1 MKLTRPLSPPLE
13 SIERRLFGVNPVL
26 IAAVERGETSKNIA
40 QAVMKSEEWA
50 RRAEADEQLSEPV
63 GDASEVRLAEH
74 VLDVIRRRSDA
85 MRAAASLTSTVPAP
99 GLIVELSEIRTPKP
113 GQLDWVMQVPLHVLL
128 DEPDETP
135 QVWHGWL
142 VSGEPDYASWWD
154 FVLQDQ
160 DEPFEPFACVVQL
173 WNPVQV
179 YLPMISK
186 PVSSLSLRRLQ
197 AVRALAAD
205 FVEGTIPPGV
215 PVWHG
220 RVAVRETSDGMIV
233 ATGSPLGGE
242 RDPRHRYQHLLHHA
256 AEAVREPARLA
267 IAAAVAPSART
278 SLMASWIEAARRL
291 GEMLELQPRVAVA
304 MSGEAAGDADLI
316 WPDHARISILELADD
331 GAGRIVV
338 SALGDHVVTVELRVA
353 GVLHHKQTVAKDGKA
368 GTFEWDADRPMLLTL
383 STPDGR
389 KLSLERH

>member
-1 MKLTRPLSPPLE
+1 MKLTRPLSPSLE

-63 GDASEVRLAEH
+63 GDASEVRLAEY

-85 MRAAASLTSTVPAP
+85 MRAAASLTSAVPAP

-205 FVEGTIPPGV
+205 FVDGTIPPGV
-215 PVWHG
+215 PVWPG

-338 SALGDHVVTVELRVA
+338 SALGDQVVTVELRVA
-353 GVLHHKQTVAKDGKA
+353 GVLHHKQTVAKDGTA

>member
-1 MKLTRPLSPPLE
+1 MKLTRPLSPSIE
-13 SIERRLFGVNPVL
+13 SIERRIFGVNPVL
-26 IAAVERGETSKNIA
+26 IAAVERGETSKEIA
-40 QAVMKSEEWA
+40 QAVMQSEEWA
-50 RRAEADEQLSEPV
+50 RRAESVTQRSEPV
-63 GDASEVRLAEH
+63 GEASEVRLSEH
-74 VLDVIRRRSDA
+74 VLELIHRRSDA
-85 MRAAASLTSTVPAP
+85 MKAAESLSGKVPAA
-99 GLIVELSEIRTPKP
+99 GLIVELSEIRTPKS
-113 GQLDWVMQVPLHVLL
+113 GQLDWVMQVPLYALL
-128 DEPDETP
+128 DEPDDTP

-160 DEPFEPFACVVQL
+160 DEPFEPFACVIQL

-186 PVSSLSLRRLQ
+186 AVSSLSLRRLQ

-205 FVEGTIPPGV
+205 FVDGTIPPGV
-215 PVWHG
+215 PVWPG
-220 RVAVRETSDGMIV
+220 RVAVRETSDGVVV

-242 RDPRHRYQHLLHHA
+242 RDPRHRYQYLLHWA

-267 IAAAVAPSART
+267 IAAAVAPSARA
-278 SLMASWIEAARRL
+278 SLMTRWIEAARSL

-304 MSGEAAGDADLI
+304 MSAETAADADLI
-316 WPDHARISILELADD
+316 WPDLARISILELADD

-338 SALGDHVVTVELRVA
+338 SALGDPVVKVELRVA
-353 GVLHHKQTVAKDGKA
+353 GVLHHKQALAKDGTA
-368 GTFEWDADRPMLLTL
+368 GTFEWDADRPILLTL

-389 KLSLERH
+389 KLSLERR

>member
-1 MKLTRPLSPPLE
+1 MKLTRPLSPSLE

-26 IAAVERGETSKNIA
+26 VAAVERGETSKNIA

-215 PVWHG
+215 PVWPG

-338 SALGDHVVTVELRVA
+338 SALGDQVVTVELRVA

>member
-1 MKLTRPLSPPLE
+1 MKLTRPLSPSLE

-26 IAAVERGETSKNIA
+26 IAAVERGETSKGIA
-40 QAVMKSEEWA
+40 EVVMQSEEWA
-50 RRAEADEQLSEPV
+50 RRAESDGQPSEAV

-74 VLDVIRRRSDA
+74 VLELIRRRSDA
-85 MRAAASLTSTVPAP
+85 MKAAESLSGKVPAAA
-99 GLIVELSEIRTPKP
+99 LIVELSEIRTPKP
-113 GQLDWVMQVPLHVLL
+113 GQLDWVMQVPLYALL

-160 DEPFEPFACVVQL
+160 DEPFEPFASVVQL

-186 PVSSLSLRRLQ
+186 AVSSLSLRRLQ

-205 FVEGTIPPGV
+205 FVDGTIPPGV
-215 PVWHG
+215 PVWPG
-220 RVAVRETSDGMIV
+220 RVAVRETSDGMVV

-242 RDPRHRYQHLLHHA
+242 RDPRHRYQYLLHCA
-256 AEAVREPARLA
+256 AEAIREPARFA
-267 IAAAVAPSART
+267 IAAATARSARA
-278 SLMASWIEAARRL
+278 SLMASWVDAARRL
-291 GEMLELQPRVAVA
+291 GEMLELRPRVAVA
-304 MSGEAAGDADLI
+304 MTGEATGDADLI
-316 WPDHARISILELADD
+316 WPDLARISILDLADD

-338 SALGDHVVTVELRVA
+338 AALGDQVVTVELRVA
-353 GVLHHKQTVAKDGKA
+353 GVLHHKQAVTRDGTA
-368 GTFEWDADRPMLLTL
+368 GTFEWDADRPMFLTL
-383 STPDGR
+383 SVPDGR

>member
-1 MKLTRPLSPPLE
+1 MKLTRPLSPSLE

-26 IAAVERGETSKNIA
+26 IAAVERGETSKDVA

-205 FVEGTIPPGV
+205 FVDGTIPPGV
-215 PVWHG
+215 PVWPG

-338 SALGDHVVTVELRVA
+338 SALGDQVVTVELRVA
-353 GVLHHKQTVAKDGKA
+353 GVLHHKQTVAKDDKA

>member
-1 MKLTRPLSPPLE
+1 MKLTRPLSPSLE

-40 QAVMKSEEWA
+40 QAVMQSEEWA
-50 RRAEADEQLSEPV
+50 RRAEADEQSSESI

-74 VLDVIRRRSDA
+74 VLDMIRRRSDA
-85 MRAAASLTSTVPAP
+85 MREAASLTGTVPAP
-99 GLIVELSEIRTPKP
+99 GLIVEVSEVRTPRP
-113 GQLDWVMQVPLHVLL
+113 GQLDWVMQAPLHVLL
-128 DEPDETP
+128 DAPDETP

-142 VSGEPDYASWWD
+142 VLGEPDYASWWD

-186 PVSSLSLRRLQ
+186 PVSRLSLRRLQ

-205 FVEGTIPPGV
+205 FVDGNIPPGV
-215 PVWHG
+215 PVWPG
-220 RVAVRETSDGMIV
+220 RVAARETSDGMII
-233 ATGSPLGGE
+233 ATGSPLGDE
-242 RDPRHRYQHLLHHA
+242 RDPRHRYQHLLHYA

-267 IAAAVAPSART
+267 LAAAAARSARA
-278 SLMASWIEAARRL
+278 SLLANWVDAARRI
-291 GEMLELQPRVAVA
+291 GEMLELRPRVAVA
-304 MSGEAAGDADLI
+304 MTGEAAGDADMI
-316 WPDHARISILELADD
+316 WPDLARISVLDLADD
-331 GAGRIVV
+331 GAGQIVV
-338 SALGDHVVTVELRVA
+338 SALGDQAVTVELRVA
-353 GVLHHKQTVAKDGKA
+353 GVLHHKQAVTKSGNAA
-368 GTFEWDADRPMLLTL
+368 TFEWDAHRPVLLTL
-383 STPDGR
+383 SVPDGR

>member
-1 MKLTRPLSPPLE
+1 MKLTRPLSPSLE
-13 SIERRLFGVNPVL
+13 SIERRFFGVNPVL
-26 IAAVERGETSKNIA
+26 IAAVERGETSKDIA

-63 GDASEVRLAEH
+63 GDTSEVRLAEQ

-186 PVSSLSLRRLQ
+186 AVSSLSLRRLQ

-205 FVEGTIPPGV
+205 FVDGTIPPGV
-215 PVWHG
+215 PVWPG

-278 SLMASWIEAARRL
+278 SLMAGWIEAARRL
-291 GEMLELQPRVAVA
+291 GEMLQLQPRVAVA
-304 MSGEAAGDADLI
+304 MSGEAASDADLI

-331 GAGRIVV
+331 GAGRIAV
-338 SALGDHVVTVELRVA
+338 SALGDQVVTVELRVA
-353 GVLHHKQTVAKDGKA
+353 GVLHHKQTVARDGTA

>member
-1 MKLTRPLSPPLE
+1 MKLTRPLSPSLE

-26 IAAVERGETSKNIA
+26 IAAVERGETSKDVA

-215 PVWHG
+215 PVWPG

-338 SALGDHVVTVELRVA
+338 SALGDQVVTVELRVA
-353 GVLHHKQTVAKDGKA
+353 GVLHHKQTVAKDDKA

>member
-1 MKLTRPLSPPLE
+1 MKLTRPLSPSLE

-26 IAAVERGETSKNIA
+26 IAAVERGETSKDIA

-205 FVEGTIPPGV
+205 FVDGTIPPGV
-215 PVWHG
+215 PVWPG

-338 SALGDHVVTVELRVA
+338 SALGDQVVTVELRVA
-353 GVLHHKQTVAKDGKA
+353 GVLHHKQTVAKDDKA

>member
-1 MKLTRPLSPPLE
+1 MKLTRPLSPSLE

-26 IAAVERGETSKNIA
+26 IAAVERGETSKDIA

-50 RRAEADEQLSEPV
+50 RRAEADEQLPEPV
-63 GDASEVRLAEH
+63 GDTSEVRLAEH

-186 PVSSLSLRRLQ
+186 AVSSLSLRRLQ

-205 FVEGTIPPGV
+205 FVDGTIPPGV
-215 PVWHG
+215 PVWPG

-278 SLMASWIEAARRL
+278 SLMAGWIEAARRL
-291 GEMLELQPRVAVA
+291 GEMLQLQPRVAVA
-304 MSGEAAGDADLI
+304 MSGEGAGDADLI

-338 SALGDHVVTVELRVA
+338 SALGDQVVTVELRVA
-353 GVLHHKQTVAKDGKA
+353 GVLHHKQTVSRDGTA

>member
-1 MKLTRPLSPPLE
+1 MKLTRPLSPSLE

-26 IAAVERGETSKNIA
+26 IAAVERGETSKDIA

-50 RRAEADEQLSEPV
+50 RRAEADEQLSESV

-85 MRAAASLTSTVPAP
+85 MRAAASLTGTAPAP

-205 FVEGTIPPGV
+205 FVDGTIPPGV
-215 PVWHG
+215 PVWPG

-338 SALGDHVVTVELRVA
+338 SALGDQVVTVELRVA
-353 GVLHHKQTVAKDGKA
+353 GVLHHKQTVAKDGTA

>member
-1 MKLTRPLSPPLE
+1 MKLTRPLSPSLE

-215 PVWHG
+215 PVWPG

-338 SALGDHVVTVELRVA
+338 SALGDQVVTVELRVA

>member
-1 MKLTRPLSPPLE
+1 MKLTRPLSPSLE

-26 IAAVERGETSKNIA
+26 IAAVERGETSKDIA

-113 GQLDWVMQVPLHVLL
+113 SQLDWVMQVPLHVLL

-173 WNPVQV
+173 WNPVQI
-179 YLPMISK
+179 YLP
-186 PVSSLSLRRLQ
+186 R
-197 AVRALAAD
+197 
-205 FVEGTIPPGV
+205 
-215 PVWHG
+215 
-220 RVAVRETSDGMIV
+220 
-233 ATGSPLGGE
+233 
-242 RDPRHRYQHLLHHA
+242 
-256 AEAVREPARLA
+256 
-267 IAAAVAPSART
+267 
-278 SLMASWIEAARRL
+278 
-291 GEMLELQPRVAVA
+291 
-304 MSGEAAGDADLI
+304 
-316 WPDHARISILELADD
+316 
-331 GAGRIVV
+331 
-338 SALGDHVVTVELRVA
+338 
-353 GVLHHKQTVAKDGKA
+353 
-368 GTFEWDADRPMLLTL
+368 
-383 STPDGR
+383 
-389 KLSLERH
+389 